1 MNFWTREKK
10 LWWLPYLEALGGI
23 LILTGFFLEF
33 YGISS
38 LILPRFHPFLPLVLL
53 IAARY
58 GFLPGVVSALLGCL
72 DYYLLLLWQDHWDS
86 LMPGHF
92 SFLWPSAFLF
102 SGMIVGELRDAESR
116 RYSDLESQ
124 FIKEKDA
131 ARTATLQVEIL
142 IKAKKELEKRV
153 FLDPNLATELFDVF
167 RSLEKD
173 EIDSIPST
181 LLSLC
186 VSFVGADS
194 VALYRRDRDHFFLE
208 GSAGSFQCPD
218 RVDRSYPPFFK
229 VYDSRQAMTIRENGI
244 FPEGVFASG
253 KKHRPLCIYPVLS
266 EEYRVEFLLVIWH
279 APFEKLTPDFFQ
291 MMRMIVDR
299 ASSRLEFLESHKK
312 TRESVS
318 IDETTGFLRP
328 VFFARR
334 AAEELSKSY
343 RYQASFSLLEVSF
356 RSSAGSKTDFRSA
369 LLSVREIVKRL
380 LRDVDFSG
388 LTGDGDGVCLCL
400 PHTSLSGAEV
410 VQKKFLVLWDELLP
424 SFPLLQE
431 VTPVLQVHSFFPSDG
446 RGENDNKLYH
456 SLMIRLDSVFL
467 QDPSTGFYS
476 GQGFWLELQ
485 KEKQLIEKE
494 AEKIGLIAVCFETP
508 SWEDVVLFGKA
519 LRGMRNL
526 EGKPLLTER
535 TLIGIPLDGNSLW
548 LLLPKPD
555 LNALGFIEGEVLS
568 TWSGTDIPRL
578 KRGSLSIKARLL
590 DPSDAFL
597 EAENLNQLFHLTG
610 WSEYFG
616 A

>member
-102 SGMIVGELRDAESR
+102 SGMIVGELRDGESR

-173 EIDSIPST
+173 EVDSIPST

-186 VSFVGADS
+186 ISFVGADS
-194 VALYRRDRDHFFLE
+194 VALYRRNRDHFFLE
-208 GSAGSFQCPD
+208 ASAGFLQGPD
-218 RVDRSYPPFFK
+218 RVDRSYLPFFR
-229 VYDSRQAMTIRENGI
+229 VYDLREPMTIRENGI
-244 FPEGVFASG
+244 LPEIIFSSE

-266 EEYRVEFLLVIWH
+266 GEYRVEFLLVIWH

-318 IDETTGFLRP
+318 IDESTGFLRP

-356 RSSAGSKTDFRSA
+356 RSNAGSKTDFRSA

-388 LTGDGDGVCLCL
+388 LTGDGKGICLCL
-400 PHTSLSGAEV
+400 PHTSLAGAEV
-410 VQKKFLVLWDELLP
+410 VQKKFLVLWDEILS

-431 VTPVLQVHSFFPSDG
+431 VRPVLQLYSFLPSGG
-446 RGENDNKLYH
+446 RGENDDKLYH
-456 SLMIRLDSVFL
+456 SLMIRLDSIFL

-476 GQGFWLELQ
+476 GQGFWRELQ
-485 KEKQLIEKE
+485 KEKQLGEKE
-494 AEKIGLIAVCFETP
+494 AEKIGLIAICFETP

-519 LRGMRNL
+519 LREMRNL
-526 EGKPLLTER
+526 EGKPLLAER

-548 LLLPKPD
+548 LLLPKTD
-555 LNALGFIEGEVLS
+555 LNALELIEGEVLN
-568 TWSGTDIPRL
+568 TWSETDIPRL
-578 KRGSLSIKARLL
+578 KRGSLSIKARSF

-597 EAENLNQLFHLTG
+597 EAENLNQLLNLTN

>member
-1 MNFWTREKK
+1 MI
-10 LWWLPYLEALGGI
+10 WWLPYLEALGGV

-53 IAARY
+53 VAARY

-86 LMPGHF
+86 LMPGNF

-124 FIKEKDA
+124 FLKEKDM

-186 VSFVGADS
+186 ISFVGADS
-194 VALYRRDRDHFFLE
+194 VALYRRERDHFSLE
-208 GSAGSFQCPD
+208 ASAGSFHVPN
-218 RVDRSYPPFFK
+218 RVDQSYLPFFR
-229 VYDSRQAMTIRENGI
+229 VYDSREAMTIRENGI
-244 FPEGVFASG
+244 LPEIALSSA
-253 KKHRPLCIYPVLS
+253 KNQRPLCIYPVLS
-266 EEYRVEFLLVIWH
+266 GEYHVEFLLVIWH

-343 RYQASFSLLEVSF
+343 RYQAPFSLFEISF
-356 RSSAGSKTDFRSA
+356 RSKAESETDFRSA
-369 LLSVREIVKRL
+369 LFSVREIVKRL

-388 LTGDGDGVCLCL
+388 LTGDGNGVCLCL
-400 PHTSLSGAEV
+400 PHTSLGGAEV
-410 VQKKFLVLWDELLP
+410 VQKKFLVLWDQLLP
-424 SFPLLQE
+424 SFPLLKN
-431 VTPVLQVHSFFPSDG
+431 VMPILQVYSFLPSGG
-446 RGENDNKLYH
+446 RDEKNHNLYH
-456 SLMIRLDSVFL
+456 LLMMRLDSVFL
-467 QDPSTGFYS
+467 QDPATGFYS
-476 GQGFWLELQ
+476 GQGFWGELQ
-485 KEKQLIEKE
+485 KEKELEE
-494 AEKIGLIAVCFETP
+494 NTGETIGLIAVRFETP

-526 EGKPLLTER
+526 EGKPLLPER
-535 TLIGIPLDGNSLW
+535 SLIGIPLDGSSLW
-548 LLLPKPD
+548 VLIPRTD
-555 LNALGFIEGEVLS
+555 LDFLELVEGAVLN
-568 TWSGTDIPRL
+568 TWSETDIPRL
-578 KRGSLSIKARLL
+578 KRGSLSLKARSLA
-590 DPSDAFL
+590 PSDSFL
-597 EAENLNQLFHLTG
+597 EVENLDQLMLLAG

-616 A
+616 

>member
-33 YGISS
+33 YGIPS
-38 LILPRFHPFLPLVLL
+38 LLLPRFHPFLPLVLL

-173 EIDSIPST
+173 EVDSIPST

-186 VSFVGADS
+186 ISFVGADS
-194 VALYRRDRDHFFLE
+194 VALYRRNRDHFFLE
-208 GSAGSFQCPD
+208 ASAGSLQGPD
-218 RVDRSYPPFFK
+218 RVDRSYLPFFR
-229 VYDSRQAMTIRENGI
+229 VYDSREPMTIRENGI
-244 FPEGVFASG
+244 LPEIIFSSE

-266 EEYRVEFLLVIWH
+266 GEYRVEFLLVIWH

-318 IDETTGFLRP
+318 IDESTGFLRP

-356 RSSAGSKTDFRSA
+356 RSNAGFKTDFRSA

-388 LTGDGDGVCLCL
+388 LTGDGKGICLCL
-400 PHTSLSGAEV
+400 PHTALAGAEV
-410 VQKKFLVLWDELLP
+410 VQKKFLVLWDELLS

-431 VTPVLQVHSFFPSDG
+431 VRPVLQLYTFLPSGG

-456 SLMIRLDSVFL
+456 SLMIRLDSIFL

-476 GQGFWLELQ
+476 GQGFWRELQ
-485 KEKQLIEKE
+485 KEKQLGEKE
-494 AEKIGLIAVCFETP
+494 AEKIGLIAIGFETP

-519 LRGMRNL
+519 LREMRNL

-548 LLLPKPD
+548 LLLPKSD
-555 LNALGFIEGEVLS
+555 LNALELIEGEVLN
-568 TWSGTDIPRL
+568 TWSETDIPRL
-578 KRGSLSIKARLL
+578 KRGSLSIKARSF
-590 DPSDAFL
+590 DPSDDFL
-597 EAENLNQLFHLTG
+597 EAENLNQLLNLTG
-610 WSEYFG
+610 WSEYF
-616 A
+616 AA